1 VSPPLRET
9 ELPNPRTVDLDL
21 ATPLQIVDLIN
32 TEDQTVAAAV
42 HAQREPIAA
51 AVTAAARALRSGR
64 RVIYI
69 GAGTSGRLGVLDASE
84 IPPTFGEEPGRF
96 VGLIA
101 GGERALRHPIEGA
114 EDRPDGGRHDLVD
127 ARIEVGD
134 FVVGVAASGN
144 TPYVRAALE
153 FARGVGCPTALICC
167 ATPMEEVRR
176 AVDILIHVETGPE
189 VLTGSTRMKAGTAT
203 KLVLNT
209 ISTGAMVRMG
219 KTYRNLMVDL
229 MATNSKLVDRAERIF
244 MEVCRTDRAT
254 ARSAIDYAE
263 GSVKLAIVMY
273 EKRVTR
279 EQALMLLDIK
289 DGFVREIIGPMPL
302 PIR

>member
-1 VSPPLRET
+1 
-9 ELPNPRTVDLDL
+9 
-21 ATPLQIVDLIN
+21 
-32 TEDQTVAAAV
+32 
-42 HAQREPIAA
+42 
-51 AVTAAARALRSGR
+51 
-64 RVIYI
+64 
-69 GAGTSGRLGVLDASE
+69 
-84 IPPTFGEEPGRF
+84 
-96 VGLIA
+96 
-101 GGERALRHPIEGA
+101 
-114 EDRPDGGRHDLVD
+114 
-127 ARIEVGD
+127 
-134 FVVGVAASGN
+134 
-144 TPYVRAALE
+144 
-153 FARGVGCPTALICC
+153 
-167 ATPMEEVRR
+167 MEEVRR